1 MSAPTITYQT
11 QGLSEDCDQIEA
23 GARRA
28 DASINAADLLTKLQA
43 FAAIPAVDLIE
54 AKPTINVRAGSGA
67 YFQISN
73 ESGSLF
79 MIETPTSENS
89 PMQKSPEEIVAFL
102 DDNFNPPQI
111 DEAPIVVV
119 RSSKT
124 RTVLNSP
131 WLLLVLL
138 GVWAGVAY
146 TTLRDPGP
154 EGVTPIA
161 NPDRIATFAAEM
173 QGRYGSEKSADGD
186 SLYVVEADR
195 FKVFDVTE
203 EGVDPDP
210 IYDVGYEF
218 GQQAGG
224 VVLLLETGAVLGRTD
239 GGDLV
244 FGDETYP
251 RL

>member
-11 QGLSEDCDQIEA
+11 QGLSEACDQIEA
-23 GARRA
+23 GAQQA
-28 DASINAADLLTKLQA
+28 DASISADDLLTKLQA

-54 AKPTINVRAGSGA
+54 AKPTINVRAGRGA
-67 YFQISN
+67 SFQISN
-73 ESGSLF
+73 ESGALF

-102 DDNFNPPQI
+102 DENFNPPEI
-111 DEAPIVVV
+111 DETPTVVV

-131 WLLLVLL
+131 WLLLALFGL
-138 GVWAGVAY
+138 WAVVAY

-173 QGRYGSEKSADGD
+173 QGRYGSENAADGD
-186 SLYVVEADR
+186 SLYLVEADR

-203 EGVDPDP
+203 EGVDPEP

-218 GQQAGG
+218 GQRAGG
-224 VVLLLETGAVLGRTD
+224 VVLLLETGVVIGRTD
-239 GGDLV
+239 SGDLA
-244 FGDETYP
+244 FEDETYP